1 VSPIRR
7 EPRTGR
13 ASIAR
18 RLAAIVPDSGPAGPD
33 PGLRVP
39 ADSGCVPPAPG
50 TRLPPDS
57 GCVPPG
63 PGTRVPPE
71 SGCVPPSATA
81 RLPEDSGRVS
91 PRPGGRPR
99 SRARRALSAAALGLL
114 VIIALS
120 GCTNNEFTRLGWP
133 DPITKQGKVMLTLWQ
148 GSWIAAFAVGAVVWG
163 LIIWACIF
171 HRKRSDELPPQVR
184 YNLPIEI
191 MYTVVPFIMIA
202 VLFYFTA
209 RDENYVNAQS
219 SRPAVKI
226 DVTGFQWSWE
236 FSYPQYKVPGS
247 AAGQVTL
254 TGRPYPGPLPLLV
267 MPANETVKF
276 TLNSLDVVHSF
287 WIPEFVFK
295 RDVIPN
301 HTNSFQVT
309 ATKTGTFIGHC
320 TELCGVYHS
329 LMLFRVQVVTPQ
341 QFRSF
346 MAAKQAQQKAGGVQ

>member
-50 TRLPPDS
+50 TGLPPD
-57 GCVPPG
+57 
-63 PGTRVPPE
+63 

-209 RDENYVNAQS
+209 RDENYVNVQS

>member
-1 VSPIRR
+1 MSPIRR

-13 ASIAR
+13 ASTAR

-39 ADSGCVPPAPG
+39 ADSGCVPPSPS
-50 TRLPPDS
+50 TRLHPDS

-63 PGTRVPPE
+63 
-71 SGCVPPSATA
+71 ATA
-81 RLPEDSGRVS
+81 RLPEDSGCVS
-91 PRPGGRPR
+91 PQSGRPR
-99 SRARRALSAAALGLL
+99 SRGRRALAAAAPGLL
-114 VIIALS
+114 VIALS
-120 GCTNNEFTRLGWP
+120 GCTSNQFTRLGWP

-148 GSWIAAFAVGAVVWG
+148 GSWIAALAVGAVVWG

-209 RDENYVNAQS
+209 RDENYVDAES
-219 SRPAVKI
+219 SHPDVTI
-226 DVTGFQWSWE
+226 NVTGFQWSWE

-247 AAGQVTL
+247 AAGDVTL
-254 TGRPYPGPLPLLV
+254 TGRPYPGPLPVLV

-287 WIPEFVFK
+287 WVPVFVFK

-309 ATKTGTFIGHC
+309 ATKTGTYFGHC

-329 LMLFRVQVVTPQ
+329 LMLFKVQVVSPQ

-346 MAAKQAQQKAGGVQ
+346 MAAKQVQQKAGGVQ